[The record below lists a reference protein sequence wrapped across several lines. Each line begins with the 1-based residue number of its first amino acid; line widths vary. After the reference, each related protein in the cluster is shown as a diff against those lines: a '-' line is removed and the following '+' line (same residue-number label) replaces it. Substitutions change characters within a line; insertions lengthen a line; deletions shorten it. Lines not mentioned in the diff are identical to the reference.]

1 MWIKYCIKFVI
12 NLKQGKKKKKTKLII
27 NNLRN
32 FSDGEVNVKDV
43 YFVKHLNS
51 IEFIV
56 ILGDKII

>member
-12 NLKQGKKKKKTKLII
+12 NLKQGKKKTTKLII